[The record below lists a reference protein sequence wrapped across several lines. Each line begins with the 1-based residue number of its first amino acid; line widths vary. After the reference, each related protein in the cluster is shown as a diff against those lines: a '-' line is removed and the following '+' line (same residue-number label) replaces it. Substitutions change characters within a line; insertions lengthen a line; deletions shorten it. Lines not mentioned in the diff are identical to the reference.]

1 MRKNQTARRTTLLT
15 VGLLLC
21 GCGSTEEPSS
31 SNAAHASHSRP
42 EVAQT
47 ATTCEAISDVTTIVD
62 NVNKSFDTG
71 RMQAQEQHGWH
82 ELVTRAIA
90 RIPSSSDAELEK
102 RVTDLKAAAP
112 RVSPGSKS
120 ESTGI
125 GSPEWD
131 SALGSIADICS
142 AAGADLT
149 IQSFTGG

>member
-1 MRKNQTARRTTLLT
+1 MLIA
-15 VGLLLC
+15 GLLLC

-31 SNAAHASHSRP
+31 SSVVKTSHSQP
-42 EVAQT
+42 DVAQT

-62 NVNKSFDTG
+62 NVNQSFDTG
-71 RMQAQEQHGWH
+71 RMQAQEQHGWY
-82 ELVTRAIA
+82 ELATRAIA
-90 RIPSSSDAELEK
+90 RIPHSSDAELEK

-125 GSPEWD
+125 GSAEWD
-131 SALGSIADICS
+131 SALGSIADVCS

-149 IQSFTGG
+149 TQSFTGG